1 MKKTPRAALRLSE
14 DRDSGAG
21 RSRDENGATRAS
33 GERGAILILAM
44 VYLVAVGLIVAALS
58 TWATN
63 DLNNSTRFASAN
75 SLTLAATDMTDVA
88 INYVRY
94 NPVITSSQLAD
105 QASPYVACWG
115 GDALQQIPVING
127 NQIAVWCSTVW
138 NPLSYVTRDVTFVA
152 CPISVATQDCVA
164 NPLLTAEV
172 RYDDYPPAPARS
184 APIQDLCSVW
194 CGAGITVVSWKWGT
208 STTGAVT
215 GVASSMTFTN
225 EPSDT
230 SATGT
235 TQAAVTVDDSSGNAV
250 AGDWVQLSQQS
261 GPTCGTPTPVDGV
274 NAQTSTLSA
283 ETNSSGVAEFTS
295 ISPQC
300 PGNYTL
306 AAVDGAA
313 NATSTNFVVSQQ
325 KSVIT
330 VTSAAPTNATQG
342 QMSTVA
348 ASATASSG
356 DPVAITSAT
365 PTICSLTA
373 SDYIKYLNLG
383 TCTLD
388 FNDTPSLNPNYAA
401 AVQVTQSF
409 AVGGLAAT
417 HVAITLSPVNA
428 NGNTIVGASGT
439 TNVTIT
445 MTLENAVNAPVTSTS
460 PGTTVVLSDIGCGFF
475 SATNGAAGTC
485 AGQPSLNVNFPT
497 GATTETAYFGDQN
510 IGPDTISA
518 VNGTTNWGSAPLTI
532 QAGAPTQ
539 VAISPSTTTPAVSSV
554 TNTTLNF
561 QLEDQF
567 GNAAVSSTGTTLTLS
582 DSGPGFFA
590 TSNGTTGTATLNI
603 TFASGSGTATAYI
616 GNKTSGADT
625 ISADNGASVWATST
639 LTFAP
644 GAATTVQVT
653 LTPAAPA
660 KSASTNA
667 SVALQL
673 LDQFGNH
680 ATTSGVS
687 IVLSNS
693 GSGFFDKNS
702 GVTVVGGATTTLTLS
717 TTGGAVTGYFGDNT
731 VQSDT
736 ITATGPGFTV
746 TIPPFTV

>member
-1 MKKTPRAALRLSE
+1 MKKFLKTAKLRSIG
-14 DRDSGAG
+14 DRDRRAG
-21 RSRDENGATRAS
+21 RSRDDNATVRAS
-33 GERGAILILAM
+33 GETGAILILAM

-63 DLNNSTRFASAN
+63 DLNNSTRFAFGE
-75 SLTLAATDMTDVA
+75 LTHLGCHRHDERGDQLR
-88 INYVRY
+88 RY
-94 NPVITSSQLAD
+94 NPVITSSQIAD

-115 GDALQQIPVING
+115 GDSLSGIPVING

-138 NPLSYVTRDVTFVA
+138 DPLNYVTRDVNFVA
-152 CPISVATQDCVA
+152 CPISVDAPSCVA

-172 RYDDYPPAPARS
+172 KYDDYPPAPARS
-184 APIQDLCSVW
+184 APIQELCSVW
-194 CGAGITVVSWKWGT
+194 CGAGITVVSWQWGT

-250 AGDWVQLSQQS
+250 AGDWVQLSQAS
-261 GPTCGTPTPVDGV
+261 GPSCGSPNPVAGV

-330 VTSAAPTNATQG
+330 VTSSAPTNATQNG
-342 QMSTVA
+342 VSTA
-348 ASATASSG
+348 PASATASSG
-356 DPVAITSAT
+356 DTVAITSAT
-365 PTICSLTA
+365 PTICSLTTVNKVPN
-373 SDYIKYLNLG
+373 YIKYLNLG

-388 FNDTPSLNPNYAA
+388 FNDTPSLNPNFAA

-417 HVAITLSPVNA
+417 HVAITLSPIDM
-428 NGNTIVGASGT
+428 NGRTIVGASAK

-445 MTLENAVNAPVTSTS
+445 LTLENAVNAPVTSPS

-475 SATNGAAGTC
+475 ASTNGAAGTC

-539 VAISPSTTTPAVSSV
+539 VAISPSTTSPAVSSA

-567 GNAAVSSTGTTLTLS
+567 GNAAVSSAGTTLTLS
-582 DSGPGFFA
+582 DSGPGFFSA
-590 TSNGTTGTATLNI
+590 SNGTTGTATLNI
-603 TFASGSGTATAYI
+603 MFASGSGTATAYI

-625 ISADNGASVWATST
+625 ISADNGASVWATSI
-639 LTFAP
+639 LTFSP
-644 GAATTVQVT
+644 GAATRSRYV
-653 LTPAAPA
+653 TPAAPA
-660 KSASTNA
+660 KRATTNA
-667 SVALQL
+667 SVTLQL

-680 ATTSGVS
+680 ATTSACRSCCPTRAAVS
-687 IVLSNS
+687 
-693 GSGFFDKNS
+693 
-702 GVTVVGGATTTLTLS
+702 LT
-717 TTGGAVTGYFGDNT
+717 
-731 VQSDT
+731 
-736 ITATGPGFTV
+736 
-746 TIPPFTV
+746 